1 MKQKIYQSIFIILC
15 IIAVVLLVCIIK
27 KYGGRK
33 INETK
38 NQETLEVFSKINVES
53 TDNTEDTDNKVQMQG
68 YDVIG
73 VIKIPKI
80 NIEYP
85 IVAIETSNPEE
96 TKKPMKFA
104 IVRYWGNMVND
115 YGNLSIAGH
124 NNYDGTMFGKT
135 KKLKIGD
142 EIELTDL
149 KKRTIKYEIYSK
161 FNTDPND
168 VSVLKTEDNEIREI
182 TLITCTNGNKERLI
196 IKAREK

>member
-1 MKQKIYQSIFIILC
+1 MC
-15 IIAVVLLVCIIK
+15 NIAVVLLVCIIK

-53 TDNTEDTDNKVQMQG
+53 TYNTEDTDNKVQMQG

>member
-53 TDNTEDTDNKVQMQG
+53 THNTEDTDNKVQMQG

-135 KKLKIGD
+135 KKLEIGD

>member
-53 TDNTEDTDNKVQMQG
+53 THNTEDTDNKVQMQG

-135 KKLKIGD
+135 KKLEIGD

-196 IKAREK
+196 IQAREK